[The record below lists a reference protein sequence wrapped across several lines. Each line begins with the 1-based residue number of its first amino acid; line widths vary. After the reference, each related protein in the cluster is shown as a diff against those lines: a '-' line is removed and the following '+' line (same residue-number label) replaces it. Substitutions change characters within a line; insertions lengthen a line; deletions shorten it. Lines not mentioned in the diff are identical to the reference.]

1 MPRLPS
7 ASEVICPDG
16 VAVAAWG
23 RGPSFYIVVKYK
35 EHKHHHGNHFP
46 SCNSAAF
53 GTFITVCNRQCM
65 LRSQNIFITLQG
77 VSIPTKQPFPS
88 PPSRGPWKPLICLL
102 SPWIH
107 LFGRFHKKWN
117 QMLCGLLH
125 RASCT
130 GMFSRSIH
138 AAARVSASLPFM
150 AE

>member
-35 EHKHHHGNHFP
+35 EHKHHHGNHFQ

-53 GTFITVCNRQCM
+53 GTFISVCNRQCM

-77 VSIPTKQPFPS
+77 VSIPTKQPFPI
-88 PPSRGPWKPLICLL
+88 PPFPRPLET
-102 SPWIH
+102 PH
-107 LFGRFHKKWN
+107 LP
-117 QMLCGLLH
+117 
-125 RASCT
+125 S
-130 GMFSRSIH
+130 
-138 AAARVSASLPFM
+138 VSVDPPLWEVS
-150 AE
+150 